1 MAKYRIDS
9 LGGLARQLTFTPQDV
24 RLTQLAAAEELLHTI
39 ESATA
44 YPLDFLIFRITGYH
58 PKIVPA
64 DLLAGSAVQ
73 HDLGLLIEQVSES
86 LDLFTAQLAEPVLQ
100 IEDVSERF
108 NVTSKTIQRWRRK
121 GLPARRFT
129 FADGKRRL
137 GFLLSSVERFF
148 SAHVEQVSR
157 GMNFSQIDAPERE
170 EILHRA
176 RRLASACGCCQQEIS
191 RRIARRLNR
200 SPATILHTIR
210 KHDAEHA
217 NAAIFPNAAA
227 ELTDAERQKILKGH
241 RRGLG
246 LRALA
251 RRTGRRRSAVYRVI
265 LEDRLDRLGRR
276 KMKFIDDEL
285 YHQADSESV
294 VSAIVAA
301 EDVMA
306 DRRPEDA
313 RVPRDLPPY
322 LADLYRT
329 PLLSAARERA
339 LFLQFNFYKFRFLAA
354 RRRIEP
360 NSARMRDVRELE
372 QHLRQV
378 TAVKNA
384 IVQANLRLVVSVAR
398 KHLRPGLALMELISD
413 GNLTLMRAVE
423 GFDAHRGHR
432 FSTYATLAL
441 MKGFARSVP
450 QMLAARAAG
459 TGGPADSTAD
469 RSLDLLADPR
479 PDHFSTRL
487 ADHDLLASLLGRLTD
502 RERTV
507 LLARY
512 DLPDA
517 SRDDRAVSIG
527 AARIG
532 ADTHCSDIDRIA
544 LRMGLS
550 SSRVRD
556 LEKRALAKLR
566 LAAAELD

>member
-1 MAKYRIDS
+1 VAKYRIDS
-9 LGGLARQLTFTPQDV
+9 LGGLARQMEFTPQEL

-39 ESATA
+39 DSATA
-44 YPLDFLIFRITGYH
+44 YPLDFLIYRITGYR
-58 PKIVPA
+58 PKSVPE
-64 DLLAGSAVQ
+64 DLLAGAAVQ
-73 HDLGLLIEQVSES
+73 HDLGLLIEQTSET
-86 LDLFTAQLAEPVLQ
+86 LELHTAELAEPVLQ
-100 IEDVSERF
+100 IEDVSARF

-129 FADGKRRL
+129 FPDGKRRL

-148 SAHVEQVSR
+148 NAHVEQVAR
-157 GMNFSQIDAPERE
+157 GMNFSQIDLPERQ

-210 KHDAEHA
+210 KHDAE
-217 NAAIFPNAAA
+217 NAVEAIFPDAPAQI
-227 ELTDAERQKILKGH
+227 TDIERQKILKGY

-246 LRALA
+246 LRSLA
-251 RRTGRRRSAVYRVI
+251 RRVGRTRSAVYRVI

-285 YHQADSESV
+285 YHQDDAESV

-339 LFLQFNFYKFRFLAA
+339 LFLQFNFYKFRFLTA

-360 NSARMRDVRELE
+360 ASARMRDVREME
-372 QHLRQV
+372 QHLRKV
-378 TAVKNA
+378 TIVKNA

-398 KHLRPGLALMELISD
+398 KHLRPGDQGGSLMELISD
-413 GNLTLMRAVE
+413 GNITLMRAVE
-423 GFDAHRGHR
+423 SYDAHRGHR

-450 QMLAARAAG
+450 QMLASRSTG
-459 TGGPADSTAD
+459 TGSMPDSRID
-469 RSLDLLADPR
+469 RALELLADPR
-479 PDHFSTRL
+479 PTPGHNRL
-487 ADHDLLASLLGRLTD
+487 ANRELLANLLDRLTD
-502 RERTV
+502 RERTI

-512 DLPDA
+512 DID
-517 SRDDRAVSIG
+517 
-527 AARIG
+527 G
-532 ADTHCSDIDRIA
+532 ADAGSRLTDNCSDIDRIA
-544 LRMGLS
+544 LSLGLS

-566 LAAAELD
+566 MAAAEMA